1 MEHIIGQRGSFWRK
15 AFFAGVLVILAD
27 FLLFDGEAGS
37 VLGLFMA
44 AWAGLCFA
52 AHRAGWRNIWSY
64 CFWVGCW
71 ICGGHD
77 V

>member
-1 MEHIIGQRGSFWRK
+1 MEHIIGLRGSFWRK

-44 AWAGLCFA
+44 AWAGLSFA
-52 AHRAGWRNIWSY
+52 AHRAGWR
-64 CFWVGCW
+64 GE
-71 ICGGHD
+71 
-77 V
+77 